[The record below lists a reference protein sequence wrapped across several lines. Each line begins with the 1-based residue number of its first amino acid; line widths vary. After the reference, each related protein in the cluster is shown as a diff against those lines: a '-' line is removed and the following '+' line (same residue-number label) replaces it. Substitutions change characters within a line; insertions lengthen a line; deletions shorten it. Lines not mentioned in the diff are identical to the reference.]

1 MKKPATALS
10 VLAIAAIAS
19 TSSVFAAA
27 QVDSRDLTASQARQ
41 LVQEQGSVL
50 ISTGANQFDRY
61 VANGS
66 YCGVGSDAQPAY
78 IPTANS
84 DASLVG
90 YTCEAIQ
97 SNS

>member
-19 TSSVFAAA
+19 ASSAFAAA
-27 QVDSRDLTASQARQ
+27 QVDSRDLTVNQARQ

-50 ISTGANQFDRY
+50 ISTGPDLFDRY

-66 YCGVGSDAQPAY
+66 YCGVGNNAEPAFV
-78 IPTANS
+78 PTANS

-90 YTCEAIQ
+90 YTCKANQ

>member
-19 TSSVFAAA
+19 TSSAFAAA
-27 QVDSRDLTASQARQ
+27 QVNSQDLTTSQARQ

-61 VANGS
+61 VANDS
-66 YCGVGSDAQPAY
+66 YCGVGSNAQPAY
-78 IPTANS
+78 IPTSNS

-90 YTCEAIQ
+90 YTCEPAQ
-97 SNS
+97 NNS